1 MNMLPLLKKCWH
13 DPVWSK
19 VIAGAILALL
29 GGVLT
34 YRHFQPESA
43 PSMKPTPPVSL
54 TLENSGADS
63 IAIQRRGDFVLW
75 FPQGVDGV
83 RRLPGR
89 YDIDVVEG
97 QTSQLVVVVS
107 PKAAVNVVA
116 QLHAEIPLRQVLDGG
131 AADLE
136 FIFKKEL
143 GGVLFSGSI
152 PFAENRI
159 TTTRWRIDLAK
170 KE

>member
-1 MNMLPLLKKCWH
+1 MNILPLVKKFWH

-19 VIAGAILALL
+19 VIAGAILALF

-34 YRHFQPESA
+34 YRHFQPDSA
-43 PSMKPTPPVSL
+43 QSIKPIPPVYL
-54 TLENSGADS
+54 TLRNSGADS
-63 IAIQRRGDFVLW
+63 ITIQRRGDFVLW
-75 FPQGVDGV
+75 FPQGVDGL

-89 YDIDVVEG
+89 YDIDALEG
-97 QTSQLVVVVS
+97 KTAQSVVVIS

-116 QLHAEIPLRQVLDGG
+116 KLHAEIPLRQVLDSG
-131 AADLE
+131 ATDIE
-136 FIFKKEL
+136 FIFRKES

-159 TTTRWRIDLAK
+159 KTTRWMIDLVK